1 MTEISAA
8 DGGDATRADTGL
20 SWLAGSVSPL
30 PSAAY
35 RQDSPG
41 GPSASSPTGAAP
53 GTHSGELQPWLVRK
67 RREEADQGLQ
77 ELKRPRVSA
86 LGGLPQCRGPGHT
99 KTPLASLGS
108 ELEQQILLPCKG
120 SKLVAPVLL
129 PAKGSE
135 AAQPLGGKASSCR
148 GSSSCSRSDV

>member
-53 GTHSGELQPWLVRK
+53 GTHPGELQPWLVRK

-86 LGGLPQCRGPGHT
+86 LGGLPTVQGSRAHKNT
-99 KTPLASLGS
+99 LG
-108 ELEQQILLPCKG
+108 LFGQ
-120 SKLVAPVLL
+120 
-129 PAKGSE
+129 
-135 AAQPLGGKASSCR
+135 
-148 GSSSCSRSDV
+148 